1 MGISIGKGIRM
12 IHACIH
18 DTRRAKSVW
27 QAGMDG
33 RRFAQRMGEESS
45 ISAQEA
51 RVFFATGGW
60 SHRYDLWA
68 NLIKNLMA
76 ERRAGNV

>member
-1 MGISIGKGIRM
+1 
-12 IHACIH
+12 
-18 DTRRAKSVW
+18 
-27 QAGMDG
+27 MDG